1 MHKSVPKLDESEM
14 MLEKII
20 LAHCKSDVA
29 VTNDKIIQK
38 NIAMYCKV

>member
-1 MHKSVPKLDESEM
+1 MHKAVPKLDESEI

-29 VTNDKIIQK
+29 VTNNKGIQK
-38 NIAMYCKV
+38 NIAIYCNV